1 MPFNKKYIDRSAG
14 IDERIAETAE
24 TNAYGAR
31 YAGNVATWMAGA
43 GRFRPEN
50 ANKKYLITA
59 DGDMYEPPA
68 YTPGYNQPYNETTNT
83 INKSYNQD
91 LSQLEQWKS
100 EQYGEQQKA
109 YETSVGKLD
118 ESLTKSIASGRKSL
132 DEYNKKQREQAK
144 YDISQAY
151 QYYLQQQQAIM
162 GTPTLSEGSK
172 EYL

>member
-50 ANKKYLITA
+50 ANKKYMITI

-68 YTPGYNQPYNETTNT
+68 YTPGYNQPYNETTNTINKSYNQPYNETTNT

-109 YETSVGKLD
+109 Y
-118 ESLTKSIASGRKSL
+118 
-132 DEYNKKQREQAK
+132 
-144 YDISQAY
+144 
-151 QYYLQQQQAIM
+151 
-162 GTPTLSEGSK
+162 
-172 EYL
+172 